1 MLATSATS
9 THRVDYRPN
18 PRQQVFHDDPRPRRW
33 YCAGYGSGKTFAAV
47 MEAFVNATI
56 RHPGY
61 LGVVVAPTFPL
72 LWQGWVDAWRAL
84 FPSHTGF
91 YRIREGA
98 DARMFVRTPCGQTS
112 TVVLRSTSNPRGL
125 EAMNAAWVI
134 FDEASRE
141 RDPAS
146 YSVLLGRLRRG
157 YPGRQRGIVLTGY
170 PMTRRHWTAAEFGAG
185 PGTHGRSGTHAQWGD
200 RLHAVVRARTRD
212 NPLLPPNYER
222 DLRARPS
229 ATKAW
234 CAQYLDAEFGA
245 IEGQV
250 YEAFARDVHIVPAA
264 SLATRRWRRVLVGVD
279 WGYTH
284 PGVMTVLGQ
293 DGAGDLYVLAEE
305 VHERKVVAD
314 TADGWIPIAVKL
326 ARRWGPEAFHGDPS
340 QPGHLDTLA
349 RGLRAAG
356 LRRVAVYDADN
367 DVGEGIRRVAARLE
381 AAADRAAQR
390 VGIVGRSAL
399 YVSDDCH
406 HTIGEFESYARQ
418 RARDGTFSEAPEKK
432 GDDAMDALRYGVMAC
447 A

>member
-1 MLATSATS
+1 MTTV
-9 THRVDYRPN
+9 RVDYTPN
-18 PRQQVFHDDPRPRRW
+18 PRQVVFHDDPRPRRW

-84 FPSHTGF
+84 FPSDSGL

-125 EAMNAAWVI
+125 EAMNAAWAV

-146 YSVLLGRLRRG
+146 YAVLLGRLRRG

-170 PMTRRHWTAAEFGAG
+170 PMTRRHWTAKEFGAG
-185 PGTHGRSGTHAQWGD
+185 PGTEGRTGTHAQWGD
-200 RLHAVVRARTRD
+200 RLHAVIRARTRD
-212 NPLLPPNYER
+212 NPFLPPNYER

-229 ATKAW
+229 ATRAW

-245 IEGQV
+245 MEGQV
-250 YEAFARDVHIVPAA
+250 YEAFNRSVHIVPAA
-264 SLATRRWRRVLVGVD
+264 SLAGRRWRRVVVGVD

-284 PGVMTVLGQ
+284 PGVMVVLGQ
-293 DGAGDLYVLAEE
+293 DGAGDIYVLAEE
-305 VHERKVVAD
+305 VHERKIVAD
-314 TADGWIPIAVKL
+314 TADGWVPIAVKL
-326 ARRWGPEAFHGDPS
+326 ARSWSPEGFFCDPS
-340 QPGHLDTLA
+340 QPGHLETLG
-349 RGLRAAG
+349 RGLRVARQRAG
-356 LRRVAVYDADN
+356 VFDADN
-367 DVGEGIRRVAARLE
+367 DVGEGIRTVSARLE
-381 AAADRAAQR
+381 SATDRADRR
-390 VGIVGRSAL
+390 RGIVGRPAL
-399 YVSDDCH
+399 YVSDACA
-406 HTIGEFESYARQ
+406 HTVGEFESYARQ
-418 RARDGTFSEAPEKK
+418 RARDGTFSETPEKK